1 MIKNLFAFI
10 LLVCLISSCGETGS
24 KEKFVK
30 GYKTIIH
37 KSNSG
42 QKPNVGEYVFF
53 NLDIYDDKGNVIN
66 NSPRNEDMP
75 VLQILAEEDIPDKS
89 NPVIA
94 IMGDMAIG
102 DSVSL
107 FIPIDSIPAP
117 PPNMIGSEHIE
128 YVIETV
134 KIMNQEEFEQEAKNR
149 QEEESARLQAAMAEA
164 PKILAGIEG
173 TLQEYLDG
181 KNVGEVK
188 DGPDGLKIIIVEA
201 GEGPTA
207 NDGQYVSVNYSGYLE
222 DLSNFDNSYKRGSP
236 YKLSLGQGSVIKGWD
251 KGLVYLNKGAK
262 AILDIPSELGY
273 GAAGSP
279 PRIPGGSRLLF
290 YVEMTDIN

>member
-1 MIKNLFAFI
+1 MKKNLFAVIFLVS
-10 LLVCLISSCGETGS
+10 LLGSCGETGPT
-24 KEKFVK
+24 EKYVK
-30 GYKTIIH
+30 GYKTVVH
-37 KSNSG
+37 KSNNA
-42 QKPNVGEYVFF
+42 QKPAVGEYVFF
-53 NLDIYDDKGNVIN
+53 NLDIYDDSGKVIDT
-66 NSPRNEDMP
+66 SPRNEDMP
-75 VLQILAEEDIPDKS
+75 VLQIIAEEDIPDKS

-94 IMGDMAIG
+94 IMGGMAIG

-107 FIPIDSIPAP
+107 YIPIDSIPAP
-117 PPNMIGSEHIE
+117 PPSMIGSKHIE

-134 KIMNQEEFEQEAKNR
+134 KIMTEEEFTEAANKR
-149 QEEESARLQAAMAEA
+149 QEEEAAKLQVAMAEA
-164 PKILAGIEG
+164 PKILAGIEEK
-173 TLQEYLDG
+173 LQDYLDG

-188 DGPDGLKIIIVEA
+188 EGPDGLKIIIVEA

-236 YKLSLGQGSVIKGWD
+236 YKLSLGQGSVIVGWD

-290 YVEMTDIN
+290 FVEMTDIN